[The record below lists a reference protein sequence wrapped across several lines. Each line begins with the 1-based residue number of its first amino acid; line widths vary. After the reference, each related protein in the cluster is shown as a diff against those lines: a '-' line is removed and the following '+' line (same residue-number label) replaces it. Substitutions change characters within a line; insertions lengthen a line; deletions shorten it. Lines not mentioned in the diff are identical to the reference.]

1 MWRRPVQGCQ
11 TAIFESSPFGFSKQ
25 FDDVHHQIWVSR
37 DDCDQKNGMF
47 LHRNEK
53 LRPPVIREMSGQT
66 PRGTFNR
73 LEFWNAV
80 PPGHLMKNLRQI
92 ANLQHTG
99 TGFIGN
105 AYLLRLYESIKVH
118 THTNPGRGLSDR
130 VGALKGPRHKHFGIL
145 EARDEGSR
153 HSPFKLRPGTWA
165 RAGGTVPV
173 SVHPPHR

>member
-1 MWRRPVQGCQ
+1 MGPVLSPWVAEVRGVGVAQACTGVPNGN
-11 TAIFESSPFGFSKQ
+11 FESSPFGFSKQ

-80 PPGHLMKNLRQI
+80 PPPAI
-92 ANLQHTG
+92 
-99 TGFIGN
+99 
-105 AYLLRLYESIKVH
+105 
-118 THTNPGRGLSDR
+118 
-130 VGALKGPRHKHFGIL
+130 
-145 EARDEGSR
+145 
-153 HSPFKLRPGTWA
+153 
-165 RAGGTVPV
+165 
-173 SVHPPHR
+173 

>member
-1 MWRRPVQGCQ
+1 MADGDTGCRPGSLRCVSWVWRRPVQGCQ

-25 FDDVHHQIWVSR
+25 FDVVHHQIWVSR

-53 LRPPVIREMSGQT
+53 LRSPVIREMSGQT

-80 PPGHLMKNLRQI
+80 PPGHLIETLCQMWFLE
-92 ANLQHTG
+92 HTG

-105 AYLLRLYESIKVH
+105 AYLLRLYDAIKVAT
-118 THTNPGRGLSDR
+118 THQPG
-130 VGALKGPRHKHFGIL
+130 A
-145 EARDEGSR
+145 
-153 HSPFKLRPGTWA
+153 GT
-165 RAGGTVPV
+165 TYP
-173 SVHPPHR
+173 S

>member
-1 MWRRPVQGCQ
+1 
-11 TAIFESSPFGFSKQ
+11 
-25 FDDVHHQIWVSR
+25 
-37 DDCDQKNGMF
+37 MF

-80 PPGHLMKNLRQI
+80 PPGHLMKNVRQI

-105 AYLLRLYESIKVH
+105 AYLLRLYEPIKVI
-118 THTNPGRGLSDR
+118 TYMYTNLGHARGLHMDT
-130 VGALKGPRHKHFGIL
+130 ICIT
-145 EARDEGSR
+145 AR
-153 HSPFKLRPGTWA
+153 
-165 RAGGTVPV
+165 
-173 SVHPPHR
+173 

>member
-1 MWRRPVQGCQ
+1 MYRGAKRPILNVLHL
-11 TAIFESSPFGFSKQ
+11 AFPS
-25 FDDVHHQIWVSR
+25 DVMMSTGHQMWVSR

-80 PPGHLMKNLRQI
+80 PPGHLMKTLRQ
-92 ANLQHTG
+92 LCDLEHTG

-105 AYLLRLYESIKVH
+105 AYLLRLYESINDQSCHSHQPRAGTSTMKRK
-118 THTNPGRGLSDR
+118 NAGRGGTTR
-130 VGALKGPRHKHFGIL
+130 PRGMRGQFPHTRKFGCL
-145 EARDEGSR
+145 
-153 HSPFKLRPGTWA
+153 
-165 RAGGTVPV
+165 
-173 SVHPPHR
+173 

>member
-1 MWRRPVQGCQ
+1 MHGIYSPTCTAWGLCCRPGPVRCVAWVWRRPVQGCQ

-25 FDDVHHQIWVSR
+25 FDVVHHQIWVSR

-53 LRPPVIREMSGQT
+53 LRSPVIREMSGQT

-73 LEFWNAV
+73 LEFWNAA
-80 PPGHLMKNLRQI
+80 PPGHLMKTLCQMWY
-92 ANLQHTG
+92 LQHTG

-118 THTNPGRGLSDR
+118 THTNPGRGLSC
-130 VGALKGPRHKHFGIL
+130 
-145 EARDEGSR
+145 SY
-153 HSPFKLRPGTWA
+153 SCT
-165 RAGGTVPV
+165 T
-173 SVHPPHR
+173 

>member
-25 FDDVHHQIWVSR
+25 FDVVHHQIWVSR

-80 PPGHLMKNLRQI
+80 PPGHLMKTLCQI

-105 AYLLRLYESIKVH
+105 AYLLRFYGPIKVQ
-118 THTNPGRGLSDR
+118 THTNPGRGLWVSCEPLSAPFQ
-130 VGALKGPRHKHFGIL
+130 GAQWTALPDLLSPMRHF
-145 EARDEGSR
+145 AC
-153 HSPFKLRPGTWA
+153 
-165 RAGGTVPV
+165 
-173 SVHPPHR
+173 